1 LLSWLRKALGLTS
14 DAGIGAVTNL
24 GQGGFNFEVV
34 GEQSYQ
40 NNLRRVS
47 AGRVERGERVTFPC
61 RLRYE
66 INPHTHGP
74 AVRVD
79 TSDGRTLGHF
89 PAAQSEVYAS
99 AFHLLEQG
107 GGVGECLGVLVG
119 GQPDKPSL
127 GVWLDFKPKLLSLR
141 NQDGS

>member
-1 LLSWLRKALGLTS
+1 MWAWLRKSLGMPLANTPS
-14 DAGIGAVTNL
+14 VASNL

-40 NNLRRVS
+40 NHLRRVS
-47 AGRVERGERVTFPC
+47 AGRAERGDRVTFPC

-74 AVRVD
+74 AVRVE
-79 TSDGRTLGHF
+79 TIDGRTLGHF
-89 PAAQSEVYAS
+89 PRAQAEVYAD
-99 AFHLLEQG
+99 AFQKLEQSG
-107 GGVGECLGVLVG
+107 RVGECQGVLVG

-127 GVWLDFKPKLLSLR
+127 GVWLDFKPKLLALHNR
-141 NQDGS
+141 

>member
-1 LLSWLRKALGLTS
+1 MLSWLRRSLGIPAATGPIVIAS
-14 DAGIGAVTNL
+14 L

-40 NNLRRVS
+40 NHLRKVS
-47 AGRVERGERVTFPC
+47 AGRAERGERVTFPC

-66 INPHTHGP
+66 INPRTHGP

-79 TSDGRTLGHF
+79 TSDGQTLGHF
-89 PAAQSEVYAS
+89 PAAQAEVYAA
-99 AFHLLEQG
+99 AFHDLEHG
-107 GGVGECLGVLVG
+107 GRVGECQGVLVG

-127 GVWLDFKPKLLSLR
+127 GVWLDFKPKLLKVRS
-141 NQDGS
+141 